1 MARIRLKLRSANTVA
16 EFTFSTNDNSHE
28 STVRDIRVWLGD
40 ILHVHS
46 DILKDIE
53 SATRNQY
60 RAGSHEQTITVDPP
74 AIAKLQPT
82 QSKDPLGVEL
92 TRWLDMQHG
101 VICRTQDY
109 TGILN
114 GLEQVISNI
123 HQQHIN
129 KLHDIESDLQQQIAL
144 LKNRNTQLEQGL
156 HEYHSL
162 QLKHAELDMKHA
174 QLTDRYEQERHAH
187 IQAIQS
193 NDSMA
198 REHDQVVEDLYKQI
212 RDLHDQIAAIHKPV
226 NKPITIPD
234 PDFDNGLII

>member
-1 MARIRLKLRSANTVA
+1 MARIRLKLRSANTAA
-16 EFTFSTNDNSHE
+16 EFTFTTNDNNHE
-28 STVRDIRVWLGD
+28 STIRDVRVWLGD

-46 DILKDIE
+46 DILKDIV
-53 SATRNQY
+53 SAIREQY
-60 RAGSHEQTITVDPP
+60 RTGSHEQTINIDPP
-74 AIAKLQPT
+74 AIAKLPPT

-92 TRWLDMQHG
+92 TQWLGMQHG

-114 GLEQVISNI
+114 GLEQVISDI
-123 HQQHIN
+123 QQQHIH
-129 KLHDIESDLQQQIAL
+129 KLHDIESDLRQQIEL
-144 LKNRNTQLEQGL
+144 LKNRNNQLQQEL
-156 HEYHSL
+156 HEYHAL
-162 QLKHAELDMKHA
+162 QLKHAELDVKHA

-187 IQAIQS
+187 IQAMQS

-198 REHDQVVEDLYKQI
+198 REHDQLVADLYKQI
-212 RDLHDQIAAIHKPV
+212 NDLHDQIAAIHKPV